1 MKLSDLNNIDYKNL
15 GGMPLPI
22 KTLMLVAILLG
33 VVAAGGWFVWKPMLD
48 ELQAAQNEE
57 WGPDK
62 TSGLRGTYESKLVQA
77 ANLDGYKAQ
86 LKEAELKSNVLLQQL
101 PNKSQMDGLLTDIN
115 QAGIGRGLEFELFK
129 PGSEKPS
136 ALYAEMPINIRV
148 IGSYHEL
155 GSFAADV
162 AKMDRIVTL
171 GDLSIVNVRTKESNN
186 AAPNKPN
193 KLNMEAIARTYRALE
208 KGEAPAPSKKGAG
221 KKGAQ
226 PKKDE
231 SAGKG
236 HAA

>member
-1 MKLSDLNNIDYKNL
+1 MKLSDLSNIDYKNL
-15 GGMPLPI
+15 GGLPLPV
-22 KTLMLVAILLG
+22 KALFLLAILLG

-48 ELQAAQNEE
+48 ELEAAQTEE

-62 TSGLRGTYESKLVQA
+62 KSGLRGTYEAKLVQA

-136 ALYAEMPINIRV
+136 ALYAELPINIRV
-148 IGSYHEL
+148 VGNYHEL
-155 GSFAADV
+155 GAFAADV
-162 AKMDRIVTL
+162 AKMSRIVTL
-171 GDLSIVNVRTKESNN
+171 SELSIGKSGAKDSKST
-186 AAPNKPN
+186 APGKMG
-193 KLNMEAIARTYRALE
+193 MEAVAKTYRALE
-208 KGEAPAPSKKGAG
+208 KGEAPAPKKKGV
-221 KKGAQ
+221 Q
-226 PKKDE
+226 PKKEE